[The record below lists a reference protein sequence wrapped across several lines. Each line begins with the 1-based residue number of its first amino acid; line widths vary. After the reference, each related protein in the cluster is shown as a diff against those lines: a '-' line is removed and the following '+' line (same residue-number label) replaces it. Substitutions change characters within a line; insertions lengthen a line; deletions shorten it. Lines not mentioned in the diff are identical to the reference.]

1 MSTATC
7 MTCMTHGTWHVCD
20 ERITK
25 YMLFNTIANILE
37 IFTNMFSIIS
47 VHPHNYFYRYGM
59 SLKQILHDKILIIEI
74 NATDWVIGLIF
85 FVNIWNDI
93 TDIGFIN
100 LIHIFSTFSQWLW
113 RLHLTCSPLVCG
125 SLDISFLLRT
135 IGIFSSE
142 PWIRIGSD
150 SHRYPWFPRYNI
162 SICTSCWVLA
172 SIKLVTF
179 YCIILPRIWRRVQIS
194 CQVWT

>member
-7 MTCMTHGTWHVCD
+7 MTCMTLGTWHVCD
-20 ERITK
+20 ERITN
-25 YMLFNTIANILE
+25 YMLFNTIAIILE
-37 IFTNMFSIIS
+37 IFTNSFSMIS
-47 VHPHNYFYRYGM
+47 VHLHNYFYRYGM

-74 NATDWVIGLIF
+74 NATDWVIGVIC

-100 LIHIFSTFSQWLW
+100 LIHIFSTFPS
-113 RLHLTCSPLVCG
+113 G
-125 SLDISFLLRT
+125 SEDFIWHVAHWSVVAWIFSFLLRT

-142 PWIRIGSD
+142 PWIRIGSH

-179 YCIILPRIWRRVQIS
+179 YCIILPRIWRRVQIL